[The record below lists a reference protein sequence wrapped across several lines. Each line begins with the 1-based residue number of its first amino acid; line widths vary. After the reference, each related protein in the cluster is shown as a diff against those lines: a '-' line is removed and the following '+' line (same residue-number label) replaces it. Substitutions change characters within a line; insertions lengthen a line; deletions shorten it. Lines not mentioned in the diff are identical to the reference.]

1 MFLSRQRTGPTLG
14 RGAPYAASVVVQR
27 PVGTITRGT
36 TNPNRLRRVD
46 RWLAGPQA
54 WRLRRSPGPPVVVDL
69 GYGAS
74 PVTAVELHDRLRMVR
89 GDVEVVGIEIEPA
102 RVALGQALARE
113 GLSFRLGGFE
123 VPLEAGR
130 RATVVRAFNV
140 LRQYDESQVAAA
152 WDTVRDRLTDDGLL
166 VDGTCD
172 ELGRRSTWVAVD
184 RAGPVSLT
192 LSWRL
197 RALESPSDIA
207 ERLPKALIH
216 RNVAGEPVHAYLV
229 AVDRAWAHAAHHASF
244 GVRQRFLATAAAL
257 REDGWPLLDG
267 PSRWRL
273 GELTVAWDAVAP
285 GAQRA

>member
-14 RGAPYAASVVVQR
+14 REAPYAAPVVVQR

-54 WRLRRSPGPPVVVDL
+54 WRLRGAGEPPVVVDL

-74 PVTAVELHDRLRMVR
+74 PVTAVELHGRLSAVR
-89 GDVEVVGIEIEPA
+89 GDVEVVGVEIDPV
-102 RVALGQALARE
+102 RVALGQALARD
-113 GLSFRLGGFE
+113 GLTFRLGGFE
-123 VPLEAGR
+123 VPLDGR

-140 LRQYDESQVAAA
+140 LRQYDEAQVGAA
-152 WDTVRDRLTDDGLL
+152 WDTVRERLTDDGLL

-172 ELGRRSTWVAVD
+172 ELGRRSAWVAVD
-184 RAGPVSLT
+184 RSGPVSLT

-197 RALESPSDIA
+197 RGMAAPSDIA

-216 RNVAGEPVHAYLV
+216 RNVPGEPVHAWLG
-229 AVDRAWAHAAHHASF
+229 ALDRAWTHSAHQASF
-244 GVRQRFLATAAAL
+244 GARQRFLATAGAL
-257 REDGWPLLDG
+257 RAEGWPLLDG

-273 GELTVAWDAVAP
+273 GELTVAWDAVRP
-285 GAQRA
+285 RGQRV